1 MTVTDGCEEMMTRQV
16 EMKENVDNITVL
28 DTD

>member
-1 MTVTDGCEEMMTRQV
+1 MAMTDGYEEMMTRQV
-16 EMKENVDNITVL
+16 EIKENVDNITVL

>member
-1 MTVTDGCEEMMTRQV
+1 MAMTDGYEEMMTRQV